1 MPAGLES
8 KYITLKNLNNMAKT
22 KFVTPYG
29 VGYESYAAYC
39 NSPDLD
45 TDIIQMKLRS
55 GERKP
60 HNEFEERLLKEILD
74 ARSEGHEQEVFSK

>member
-1 MPAGLES
+1 MLAGMES
-8 KYITLKNLNNMAKT
+8 KFISLKNVNNMAKT
-22 KFVTPYG
+22 KFITPYG
-29 VGYESYAAYC
+29 VEYESYEAYC

-60 HNEFEERLLKEILD
+60 QNEFEESVLKEILD
-74 ARSEGHEQEVFSK
+74 ARAEGYELEVYPE

>member
-1 MPAGLES
+1 MS
-8 KYITLKNLNNMAKT
+8 KKAKT
-22 KFVTPYG
+22 GKFVTPYG
-29 VGYESYAAYC
+29 VEYESYEAYC

-60 HNEFEERLLKEILD
+60 QNDFERELLQEILD
-74 ARSEGHEQEVFSK
+74 ARKDGVELEVYPE